1 MKIRDEFLWV
11 QKYRPSSVSELILS
25 EDIKETL
32 ASFVQQGDLP
42 NFIFHSQSGG
52 TGKTSAAL
60 AIANELDL
68 ETMLI
73 NASEERGIDTIR
85 TKMTD
90 FCSTMSMD
98 GRRRMLI
105 LDEADHLTD
114 LSQNA
119 LRSFFEKF
127 SSNCCFVMTANQAQK
142 IISPLQSRCAVI
154 EFRFPNSEKP
164 KLALSFFQK
173 VCSILDQESIQYDKK
188 LIQHAV
194 VQYFPDFRR
203 CINEI
208 QRYSGS
214 GSLSDAILA
223 NTQDG
228 NIEVLVD
235 AVRHKKFQ
243 SIRKFIL
250 EGWHGSEQDLYHA
263 LYEQLL
269 EKANPECL
277 PDVVLILS
285 RYGYESLSAVDKEI
299 HTLAC
304 MTELMLLPNF
314 EMK

>member
-1 MKIRDEFLWV
+1 MIVRDEFLWV
-11 QKYRPSSVSELILS
+11 QKYRPQEVSELILS

-32 ASFVQQGDLP
+32 TAFVKKGDLP
-42 NFIFHSQSGG
+42 NFLFHSQSGG
-52 TGKTSAAL
+52 TGKTSAAM
-60 AIANELDL
+60 AIAAQLNL

-90 FCSTMSMD
+90 FCSAMSMD
-98 GRRRMLI
+98 GRRKMLI

-114 LSQNA
+114 ISQNA
-119 LRSFFEKF
+119 LRNFFEKF

-154 EFRFPNSEKP
+154 EFRFPKDEKP

-173 VCSILDQESIQYDKK
+173 LCRILDLEGIDYEKK
-188 LIQHAV
+188 LVQHAV
-194 VQYFPDFRR
+194 IHFFPDFRR

-214 GSLSDAILA
+214 GTLSDKILS
-223 NTQDG
+223 NVQNE
-228 NIEVLVD
+228 NIDVLVE
-235 AVRHKKFQ
+235 AIREKKFQ
-243 SIRKFIL
+243 TIRKFIL
-250 EGWHGSEQDLYHA
+250 ENWHGSETELYRS
-263 LYEQLL
+263 LYDQLL
-269 EKANPECL
+269 ERAKPECL
-277 PDVVLILS
+277 PDVILILS

-314 EMK
+314 EVK